1 MLPQPMGD
9 PVEDE
14 RMEAGITQ
22 HDFEARAR
30 GGVTGEGC
38 VDFAAQVF
46 KKHRH
51 HYVMLVVD
59 AALRDR
65 AASVEA

>member
-1 MLPQPMGD
+1 MGE
-9 PVEDE
+9 PVEQE
-14 RMEAGITQ
+14 RMKAGVTQ
-22 HDFEARAR
+22 HDFEARAG

-38 VDFAAQVF
+38 VDFVAQVF

-59 AALRDR
+59 PAPRDR
-65 AASVEA
+65 AASVET